1 MRKVRLSENVTRIE
15 VSAFSN
21 CTGLQEIFVP
31 DSVTEICIEA
41 FYNCSALTELTIPKT
56 VTDIGERAFTG
67 TQILFTVTPG
77 SYAEEYMIINNLP
90 YKYETDEE
98 KTSAS
103 QGEVS
108 PTEIP
113 APGVT
118 SAPTPASNS
127 RINIAV
133 AWNGTK
139 GYLQGELYVEVEET
153 VTLQIEIAGVEETAG
168 FTVEIRDNYGNLI
181 KTISNE
187 AFQRVG
193 DSFLGAIL
201 SHNEKLCFMEAGTVD
216 YIVICT
222 DDGTVETAR
231 VPRLYVRYKNAG
243 NLEQLKDYAGVS
255 LENFIEG
262 NPMVVQCDNGLS
274 VDGKLYNEYSY
285 SEDGVTRYFFVNASD
300 KSLVTDYEVLQKL
313 WYSMMEGLGAYH
325 AGGALS
331 TVVVLLAKKK
341 KKN

>member
-56 VTDIGERAFTG
+56 VTHIGEDAFTG

-77 SYAEEYMIINNLP
+77 AYAEEYMIINNLP

-153 VTLQIEIAGVEETAG
+153 VTLQIEIAGVEETA
-168 FTVEIRDNYGNLI
+168 
-181 KTISNE
+181 
-187 AFQRVG
+187 
-193 DSFLGAIL
+193 
-201 SHNEKLCFMEAGTVD
+201 
-216 YIVICT
+216 
-222 DDGTVETAR
+222 R

-313 WYSMMEGLGAYH
+313 WYIKAFRNARLADGQLLVDIKEAFDSMMEGLGAYH